1 MACAP
6 AAPVRSA
13 PVPPPADDLTLAP
26 GTQLAH
32 YVVRRPIGTGAMGTV
47 YEAHD
52 TALDRT
58 VALKVVNPHLAGDAD
73 VAERFAREARAAA
86 RANHANLTHVYFV
99 GKAEGR
105 PFYAMEYVPGVNLE
119 ERVTKNGPLA
129 LADAVDVLVQAAKGL
144 EAAHATG
151 VVHRDVKPSNL
162 MMLPDG
168 RVKVTDFGL
177 SKSLLADPSA
187 TQAGQ
192 VMGTPF
198 YMSPEQCRGDAID
211 HRTDV
216 YSLGLTGWFLLTGR
230 PAFAS
235 PSLGAVLND
244 QINKPLP
251 PIASV
256 RAGLPPAVD
265 EALAALCAKDPAAR
279 PPSMRAV
286 VRLLESVRPRV
297 VRPAP
302 FATRG
307 AAFAI
312 DAFLLVLVAPAL
324 AFAVKWTAG
333 LMGLA
338 GSLGAEFAF
347 RILLAT
353 LAFASQWAMERR
365 YGGSVGKQM
374 LGIAVADGSGA
385 RPSNTRLLARFFL
398 RYPGFPGL
406 LIPENFDP
414 LPLRLVDLGFNLL
427 QLAAVLAGMIYWLAA
442 GRRTLSDV
450 LTHTRVVYRE
460 PDPATAEAT

>member
-1 MACAP
+1 MAADP
-6 AAPVRSA
+6 DADVASAPVRA
-13 PVPPPADDLTLAP
+13 PADDPTLHP
-26 GTQLAH
+26 GTALAH
-32 YVVRRPIGTGAMGTV
+32 YVVRRPLGTGAMGTV

-119 ERVTKNGPLA
+119 ERVAKGGPLA
-129 LADAVDVLVQAAKGL
+129 LADAVDVLVQAARGL
-144 EAAHATG
+144 DAAHATG

-162 MMLPDG
+162 LILPDG

-235 PSLGAVLND
+235 PSLGAVLDD
-244 QINKPLP
+244 QIHKPLP
-251 PIASV
+251 ALSTA
-256 RAGLPPAVD
+256 RGDLPPTADAV
-265 EALAALCAKDPAAR
+265 LRRLCAKDPAAR
-279 PPSMRAV
+279 PQSMREV
-286 VRLLESVRPRV
+286 VRLLESIRPRA

-307 AAFAI
+307 AAFAL
-312 DAFLLVLVAPAL
+312 DVLLLAIVASALGFVADHLGAWFGLETGAWAWLGFAL
-324 AFAVKWTAG
+324 A
-333 LMGLA
+333 LA
-338 GSLGAEFAF
+338 AIAL
-347 RILLAT
+347 T
-353 LAFASQWAMERR
+353 SQWGMERR
-365 YGGSVGKQM
+365 YGGSVGKLL
-374 LGIAVADGSGA
+374 LGVAVVDANGA
-385 RPSNTRLLARFFL
+385 RPSNATLVARFFL
-398 RYPGFPGL
+398 RFPGFVSIL
-406 LIPENFDP
+406 VPESGA
-414 LPLRLVDLGFNLL
+414 LAGRVDFVLNIL
-427 QLAAVLAGMIYWLAA
+427 QLAAIAAGMICWPLA

-450 LTHTRVVYRE
+450 LTRTRVAYE
-460 PDPATAEAT
+460 DAAAAPAGAA